1 MAQGGAPASAL
12 SPGGE
17 AALAVLADDELRQA
31 LETIGFG
38 EFSTRVRGESSTIC
52 KCNLCRGTLHRRRRL
67 RHCHCLETIKEF
79 QMQCT
84 HTHTHTL
91 NHVSTHSHVLL

>member
-17 AALAVLADDELRQA
+17 AALAVLADDEPRQA

-38 EFSTRVRGESSTIC
+38 EF
-52 KCNLCRGTLHRRRRL
+52 LPARL
-67 RHCHCLETIKEF
+67 
-79 QMQCT
+79 M
-84 HTHTHTL
+84 
-91 NHVSTHSHVLL
+91 